1 MALSKDD
8 LQALSELLDIKLQP
22 IYKQLDKVNARL
34 DQMDVRMNE
43 MDAQLK
49 RIDSSVTRNYAL
61 TLDFYGNQT
70 EYSRHQLL
78 YAYIYTITQTHV
90 HTIAQKKKSC
100 KIKEQDT

>member
-100 KIKEQDT
+100 KNKEQDT

>member
-100 KIKEQDT
+100 KKRWAM

>member
-1 MALSKDD
+1 M
-8 LQALSELLDIKLQP
+8 
-22 IYKQLDKVNARL
+22 NARL

-78 YAYIYTITQTHV
+78 YAYIYAITQTHV

-100 KIKEQDT
+100 KNKEQDT

>member
-70 EYSRHQLL
+70 EYSRHLLL